1 MVMRQAPDP
10 GGNAPIYLPAAF
22 AEAAGYTVYTVA
34 VLAKLGVVARYGS
47 AADVGSIGALVSVGV
62 GVAITWVF
70 RHDIRRI

>member
-22 AEAAGYTVYTVA
+22 AEAAGYTVYT
-34 VLAKLGVVARYGS
+34 VVARYGS